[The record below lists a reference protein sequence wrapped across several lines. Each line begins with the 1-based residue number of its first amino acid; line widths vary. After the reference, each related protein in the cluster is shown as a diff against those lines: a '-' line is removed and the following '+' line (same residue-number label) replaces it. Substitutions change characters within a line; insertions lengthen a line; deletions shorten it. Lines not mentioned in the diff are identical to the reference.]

1 MQTEL
6 LRPDADGIHRAAQAL
21 AAGEL
26 VAFPTE
32 TVYGLGANALDDGA
46 VRAVFSAKGR
56 PLSHPLIVHLAEGTD
71 LAEWTRATGTTL
83 DQARQ
88 LQEAFWPGPLTLV
101 LPRSSLAGDTV
112 TAAQPTVALRV
123 PDHPVAQELLSTSGL
138 PLVAPSAN
146 RYGRLSPTMAQH
158 VLAQLDGRIR
168 FVVDGGPAAIGLEST
183 ILDLSGAEPRVLRP
197 GQISATKL
205 ADVLGVPVLGR
216 GCGNVP
222 RVPGAERSHY
232 APRAATRIVD
242 SAELAAA
249 VQAAPL
255 SGVLAFEPAP
265 AGFRGRWLQMPPDPQ
280 EYGRQLYRRLHE
292 LDGIT
297 SRILIERPPDSVD
310 WLAVNDRLR
319 RAASG
324 KQEGE

>member
-6 LRPDADGIHRAAQAL
+6 LRPDADGIRRAAQAL

-71 LAEWTRATGTTL
+71 LAEWTRATGTAL

-101 LPRSSLAGDTV
+101 LPRSSLASDTV

-123 PDHPVAQELLSTSGL
+123 PDHPVAQELLSISGL

-197 GQISATKL
+197 GQISATRL

-216 GCGNVP
+216 GRGNVP

-265 AGFRGRWLQMPPDPQ
+265 AGFRGRWLQMPPEPR

-292 LDGIT
+292 LDGVT
-297 SRILIERPPDSVD
+297 SRILIERPPDSIA